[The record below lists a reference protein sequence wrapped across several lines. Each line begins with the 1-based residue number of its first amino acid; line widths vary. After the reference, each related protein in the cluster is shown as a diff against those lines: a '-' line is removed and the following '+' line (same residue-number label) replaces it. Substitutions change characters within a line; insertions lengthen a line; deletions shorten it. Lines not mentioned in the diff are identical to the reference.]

1 MSCHLVNVGSMV
13 ATGEN
18 KKGKGGMM
26 KRALGL
32 GFMTAVVAGV
42 SGALMLGWAY
52 EGPRRFLRR
61 VKLYKA
67 IR

>member
-1 MSCHLVNVGSMV
+1 
-13 ATGEN
+13 
-18 KKGKGGMM
+18 MM

-32 GFMTAVVAGV
+32 SLMTAVVAGV
-42 SGALMLGWAY
+42 SGAMMLGWAY
-52 EGPRRFLRR
+52 EGPKRFFRR